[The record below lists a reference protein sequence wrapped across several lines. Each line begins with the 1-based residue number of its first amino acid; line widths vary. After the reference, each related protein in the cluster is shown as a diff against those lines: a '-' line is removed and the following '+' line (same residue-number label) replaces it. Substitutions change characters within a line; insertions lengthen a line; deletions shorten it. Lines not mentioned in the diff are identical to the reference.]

1 MMQKIILC
9 FIFLIFI
16 FSTFPISFAQ
26 QVYIPLNESTEN
38 NGIIFLIFNFSL
50 LIIIVLFLKN
60 KIPSSLKNKFEKVF
74 SFELSK
80 RKTILIICIIFSVYI
95 ITSINEL
102 DDNEEYFSDSV
113 RVFNFAK
120 TFDILEVGLVPSVIK
135 YYLLNL
141 SIELFDNIKII
152 PFIASNLLLVI
163 SYLITKEITKKRF
176 AGIIS
181 VLVILQSS
189 LFLKYDTIATHE
201 NFWTLF
207 YFISIYLIIKRPYL
221 SSFVFVISLL
231 SKPLTILF
239 LPITLFFI
247 SRSEISKNEKI
258 FSYISYIV
266 LIILG
271 LIVITI
277 GYISS
282 DLIHEFSSREFVTG
296 FKQFSMFLSNDL
308 FIIIAILPLTI
319 GLFFISRRG
328 NRYADSLQ
336 IMIAGIL
343 LVAPILMS
351 VTTMNNHDYRMIP
364 LVIAFAIG
372 IGTLF
377 SNVHL
382 VHIKKSDRYISTIVF
397 VITVSIVGINM
408 LSVLFPDLIKGRFF
422 LELFI

>member
-1 MMQKIILC
+1 MQKIILC
-9 FIFLIFI
+9 CICLIFI

-50 LIIIVLFLKN
+50 LIIIILFLKN
-60 KIPSSLKNKFEKVF
+60 KIPSSIKNKFKKIY

-80 RKTILIICIIFSVYI
+80 RKTILIMCIIFSAYI
-95 ITSINEL
+95 IISINEL
-102 DDNEEYFSDSV
+102 DDNEEYFSDSKG
-113 RVFNFAK
+113 VFDAAK
-120 TFDILEVGLVPSVIK
+120 TFDILEVGLTHAVIK

-141 SIELFDNIKII
+141 SIELFDNIRII
-152 PFIASNLLLVI
+152 PFIASNLVLVI

-181 VLVILQSS
+181 ILVILQSS
-189 LFLKYDTIATHE
+189 LFLKYDTTATYD
-201 NFWTLF
+201 NFCVLF
-207 YFISIYLIIKRPYL
+207 YFISIYLIIKLPYL
-221 SSFVFVISLL
+221 SSFVFIFSVL
-231 SKPLTILF
+231 SKGLTVLF
-239 LPITLFFI
+239 LPFTLFFI
-247 SRSEISKNEKI
+247 SRSEISKNKKI
-258 FSYISYIV
+258 FSYISYI
-266 LIILG
+266 IIIIIG
-271 LIVITI
+271 LIATTTNRFTDI
-277 GYISS
+277 
-282 DLIHEFSSREFVTG
+282 LHEFSSREFVTG

-319 GLFFISRRG
+319 GLFFISRKG
-328 NRYADSLQ
+328 NRYADPLQ

-351 VTTMNNHDYRMIP
+351 FTTLSNHDYRMIP

-382 VHIKKSDRYISTIVF
+382 VHIKKSDKYISTIVF
-397 VITVSIVGINM
+397 VITVSIVGINI
-408 LSVLFPDLIKGRFF
+408 LSVVFPDLIKRRFF

>member
-16 FSTFPISFAQ
+16 FSIFPIAFAQ
-26 QVYIPLNESTEN
+26 QVYTPFNEASEN
-38 NGIIFLIFNFSL
+38 NRIIFLIFNFCL
-50 LIIIVLFLKN
+50 LIITVLFLKN
-60 KIPSSLKNKFEKVF
+60 KIPSSLKNKFKKIF

-80 RKTILIICIIFSVYI
+80 RKTILIMCIIFSLYI
-95 ITSINEL
+95 ITTINEL
-102 DDNEEYFSDSV
+102 DDSEALWGDSRHV
-113 RVFNFAK
+113 YNLAKAFN
-120 TFDILEVGLVPSVIK
+120 ILEVELSFNIIK
-135 YYLLNL
+135 FYLLNL
-141 SIELFDNIKII
+141 SIELFDNIRVI

-181 VLVILQSS
+181 ILVILQSS
-189 LFLKYDTIATHE
+189 LFLKYDTSATYD
-201 NFWTLF
+201 NFWVLF
-207 YFISIYLIIKRPYL
+207 YFISIYLIIKCWYL
-221 SSFVFVISLL
+221 SSFSFVISFIA
-231 SKPLTILF
+231 KGLTLLF

-247 SRSEISKNEKI
+247 SRSEISKNKKI

-266 LIILG
+266 IVILG
-271 LIVITI
+271 LVAITI
-277 GYISS
+277 GDIHVDY
-282 DLIHEFSSREFVTG
+282 LHEFNSREFVTG
-296 FKQFSMFLSNDL
+296 FKQFSMFFWNDL
-308 FIIIAILPLTI
+308 FIITAILPLTI
-319 GLFFISRRG
+319 GLFFISRKG

-343 LVAPILMS
+343 LIAPTLMS
-351 VTTMNNHDYRMIP
+351 ITIYNNHDYRMIP
-364 LVIAFAIG
+364 LVVAFAIG

-397 VITVSIVGINM
+397 AFTVSIVGINM

-422 LELFI
+422 LELFM